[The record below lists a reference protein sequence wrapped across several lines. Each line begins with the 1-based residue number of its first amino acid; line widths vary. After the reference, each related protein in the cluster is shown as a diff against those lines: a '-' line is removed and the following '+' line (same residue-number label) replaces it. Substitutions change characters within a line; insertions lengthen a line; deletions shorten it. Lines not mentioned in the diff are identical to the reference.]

1 MLFIVRFT
9 DKPDGLATRKQFLP
23 AHLQWLEQ
31 HQQTVLVAGSL
42 RSEAD
47 AVPVG
52 GLWVVEAQSK
62 AEVGGYSGQ
71 VRIVFQP
78 IRPTSRAATADF
90 PSAIKLTVLAK
101 ESRAEALPCHWAHR
115 KMRP

>member
-1 MLFIVRFT
+1 MGITRHRHMLFIVRVM
-9 DKPDGLATRKQFLP
+9 DKPECLATRKQFLP
-23 AHLQWLEQ
+23 AHLHWLEK

-62 AEVGGYSGQ
+62 AEVESLFLTDPFWVHGLRQSFEVLYWSK
-71 VRIVFQP
+71 
-78 IRPTSRAATADF
+78 AF
-90 PSAIKLTVLAK
+90 PERRV
-101 ESRAEALPCHWAHR
+101 PV
-115 KMRP
+115 

>member
-1 MLFIVRFT
+1 MLFIVRVM
-9 DKPDGLATRKQFLP
+9 DKPECLATRKQFLP
-23 AHLQWLEQ
+23 AHLHWLEK

-62 AEVGGYSGQ
+62 AEVESLFLTDPFWVHGLRQSFEVLYWSK
-71 VRIVFQP
+71 
-78 IRPTSRAATADF
+78 AF
-90 PSAIKLTVLAK
+90 PERRV
-101 ESRAEALPCHWAHR
+101 PV
-115 KMRP
+115 

>member
-9 DKPDGLATRKQFLP
+9 DKPECLSTRKQFLP
-23 AHLQWLEQ
+23 AHLQWLDQ

-42 RSEAD
+42 RPETD

-62 AEVGGYSGQ
+62 TEVESLFLTDPFWVQGLRQSFE
-71 VRIVFQP
+71 VLHL
-78 IRPTSRAATADF
+78 SKAF
-90 PSAIKLTVLAK
+90 P
-101 ESRAEALPCHWAHR
+101 ER
-115 KMRP
+115 KVPV